1 MSRPHLI
8 IQKVLMRSLP
18 GSVLE
23 HPFPSIGRIAD
34 LVYFPK
40 KLIFEV
46 QCSPINLYEVRKRN
60 EDYASL
66 GFTVIWILH
75 DRIFNKEILP
85 PAEFYLRQKLAY
97 YTSMNQFGQGFFYD
111 QLDFLQGL
119 KRVYKSP
126 PHLLKSFLPRPFQAP
141 FFFPKK
147 LKQRRYYLIGD
158 TADTL
163 LKKNKGRWAQK
174 LEKRFLPK
182 KSFKARA
189 LVPLHYLLKKAADR
203 PAVYIPL
210 EGSIKR

>member
-8 IQKVLMRSLP
+8 IQKLLMRALP

-23 HPFPSIGRIAD
+23 HPFPPIGRIAD
-34 LVYFPK
+34 FVYFPK

-46 QCSPINLYEVRKRN
+46 QCSPIDLYEVRKRN

-75 DRIFNKEILP
+75 DRIFNKGILP
-85 PAEFYLRQKLAY
+85 PAEFYLRQNLAY
-97 YTSMNQFGQGFFYD
+97 YTSINQFGQGFFYD
-111 QLDFLQGL
+111 QLDFFRGL
-119 KRVYKSP
+119 KRVYRSSP
-126 PHLLKSFLPRPFQAP
+126 HILRSFLPRSFQAP

-147 LKQRRYYLIGD
+147 LKKRRYYLPGD
-158 TADTL
+158 TTSHL
-163 LKKNKGRWAQK
+163 IEEKKGRWAQK
-174 LEKRFLPK
+174 LEKKFTPK
-182 KSFKARA
+182 KGFKARA

-210 EGSIKR
+210 EGVVTK